1 MEWIVG
7 LFVVLLVGGI
17 WAGVSANRKASQME
31 DEVRNL
37 ADFDAADVYVSPHNH
52 AGVAID
58 RNRHEILLT
67 DKKDTRIFRVESIIS
82 CEVLEDGVQ
91 LAYANRGSQML
102 GVAVGGAL
110 LGGVGAVVGGLSGSQ
125 RTMQRVQ
132 SVVLRF
138 TTDDFD
144 NPVHDIVVAIATS
157 KKGMGKDGL
166 VYQEALKLAQKW
178 HARTVA
184 MMRAASP
191 EVAPK

>member
-1 MEWIVG
+1 ME
-7 LFVVLLVGGI
+7 
-17 WAGVSANRKASQME
+17 E
-31 DEVRNL
+31 EVRDL

-67 DKKDTRIFRVESIIS
+67 DKKDIRIFHVESVIS
-82 CEVLEDGVQ
+82 CEVLEDGMQ
-91 LAYANRGSQML
+91 IAYANRGSQVL
-102 GVAVGGAL
+102 GMAVGGAL
-110 LGGVGAVVGGLSGSQ
+110 LGGVGAVIGGLSGSQ

-144 NPVHDIVVAIATS
+144 NPVHEIVVGKAIS
-157 KKGMGKDGL
+157 QKGMEKDGL
-166 VYQEALKLAQKW
+166 LYLQAIELAQKW

-184 MMRAASP
+184 MMKAASP